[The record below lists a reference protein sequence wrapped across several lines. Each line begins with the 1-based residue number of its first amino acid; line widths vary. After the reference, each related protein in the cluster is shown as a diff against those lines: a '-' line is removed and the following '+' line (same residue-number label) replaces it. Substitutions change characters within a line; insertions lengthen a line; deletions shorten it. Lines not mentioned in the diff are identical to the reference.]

1 MAKKA
6 LHISKGVKEAPSVNP
21 SLQTGKRTS
30 RTLTELVKEIIKGNR
45 TALAQGITMIESNTA
60 ADQNHAR
67 ALLNEL
73 MPYTGNSFRI
83 GVTGVPGEGKSTF
96 LESYGNTLLKT
107 DEDAKVAVL
116 AVDPSSE
123 ISKGSILGDKTRM
136 MELGKHDRAFIR
148 PSASGGNLG
157 GIAKKTREV
166 MLLCEAAGFNY
177 IFIETVGVGQSE
189 TLVSKLVDC
198 FLFLAMP
205 GTGDELQGLKKGIME
220 MADIITV
227 NKSEPPN
234 TASGERSA
242 LSIRSAL
249 QLFSNKDFDWH
260 PPVLLTSG
268 LTEFGF
274 DELQA
279 ALDRYQRHSR
289 VKGRFE
295 KKRKDQQAYWFENS
309 VREGVLELLQ
319 KDMDWQ
325 QLYKKLSKAVAQGEL
340 NPFEASAELIKSLK
354 GRV

>member
-1 MAKKA
+1 VAKKA
-6 LHISKGVKEAPSVNP
+6 LHISKGVKDAPSVNP

-30 RTLTELVKEIIKGNR
+30 RTSTELVKEIIKGNR

-83 GVTGVPGEGKSTF
+83 GVTGVPGVGKSTF
-96 LESYGNTLLKT
+96 LEAYGNTLLKS

-157 GIAKKTREV
+157 GVAKKTREV

-249 QLFSNKDFDWH
+249 QLFSNKEFDWH
-260 PPVLLTSG
+260 PPVLLSSG
-268 LTEFGF
+268 LTGFGF
-274 DELQA
+274 DELEA
-279 ALDRYQRHSR
+279 ALDRYQRHSQ
-289 VKGRFE
+289 VKGWFE

-325 QLYKKLSKAVAQGEL
+325 KLYVKLSKAVAQGKL
-340 NPFEASAELIKSLK
+340 NPFEASAELIQTLK
-354 GRV
+354 GKV

>member
-30 RTLTELVKEIIKGNR
+30 RNSTELVQEIIKGNR

-67 ALLNEL
+67 ALLSEL

-83 GVTGVPGEGKSTF
+83 GVTGVPGVGKSTF
-96 LESYGNTLLKT
+96 LEAYGNELLKS

-136 MELGKHDRAFIR
+136 MELGRHDRAFIR

-166 MLLCEAAGFNY
+166 VLLCEAAGYNY

-220 MADIITV
+220 MADIIAV

-234 TASGERSA
+234 NTSGERSA

-249 QLFSNKDFDWH
+249 QLFSSKEFDWH

-268 LTEFGF
+268 LTGFGF
-274 DELQA
+274 NELDA
-279 ALDRYQRHSR
+279 ALDRYQRHSNA
-289 VKGRFE
+289 KGWFK

-309 VREGVLELLQ
+309 IREGVFELLQ
-319 KDMDWQ
+319 EDTDWQ
-325 QLYKKLSKAVAQGEL
+325 ERYEKLNKAVAEGKL
-340 NPFEASAELIKSLK
+340 NPFEASAEMIKSLK
-354 GRV
+354 GKV

>member
-1 MAKKA
+1 VAKKA
-6 LHISKGVKEAPSVNP
+6 LHISKGVKDAPSVNP

-30 RTLTELVKEIIKGNR
+30 RTSTELVKEIIKGNR

-83 GVTGVPGEGKSTF
+83 GVTGVPGVGKSTF
-96 LESYGNTLLKT
+96 LEAYGNTLLKS

-157 GIAKKTREV
+157 GVAKKTREV

-249 QLFSNKDFDWH
+249 QLFSNKEFDWH
-260 PPVLLTSG
+260 PPVLLSSG
-268 LTEFGF
+268 LTGFGF
-274 DELQA
+274 DELEA
-279 ALDRYQRHSR
+279 ALDRYQRHSQ
-289 VKGRFE
+289 VKGWFE

-325 QLYKKLSKAVAQGEL
+325 KLYVKLSKAVAQGKL
-340 NPFEASAELIKSLK
+340 NPFEASAELIQTLK
-354 GRV
+354 GKI

>member
-1 MAKKA
+1 VAKKA

-60 ADQNHAR
+60 VDQNQ
-67 ALLNEL
+67 ALTLLSEL

-83 GVTGVPGEGKSTF
+83 GVTGVPGVGKSTF
-96 LESYGNTLLKT
+96 LESYGNTLLKS

-274 DELQA
+274 DELEA

-289 VKGRFE
+289 VKGWFE

>member
-6 LHISKGVKEAPSVNP
+6 LHISKGVKDAPSVNP

-30 RTLTELVKEIIKGNR
+30 RTSTELVKEIIKGNR

-83 GVTGVPGEGKSTF
+83 GVTGVPGVGKSTF
-96 LESYGNTLLKT
+96 LEAYGNTLLKS

-157 GIAKKTREV
+157 GVAKKTREV

-249 QLFSNKDFDWH
+249 QLFSNKEFDWH

-268 LTEFGF
+268 LTGFGF
-274 DELQA
+274 DELEA
-279 ALDRYQRHSR
+279 ALDRYQRHSQ
-289 VKGRFE
+289 VKGWFE

-325 QLYKKLSKAVAQGEL
+325 KLYVKLSKAVAQGKL
-340 NPFEASAELIKSLK
+340 NPFEASAELIQTLK
-354 GRV
+354 GKV

>member
-1 MAKKA
+1 VAKKA
-6 LHISKGVKEAPSVNP
+6 LHISKGVKDAPSVNP

-30 RTLTELVKEIIKGNR
+30 RTSTELVKEIIKGNR
-45 TALAQGITMIESNTA
+45 TALAQGITIIESNTA

-83 GVTGVPGEGKSTF
+83 GVTGVPGVGKSTF
-96 LESYGNTLLKT
+96 LEAYGNTLLKS

-157 GIAKKTREV
+157 GVAKKTREV

-249 QLFSNKDFDWH
+249 QLFSNKEFDWH
-260 PPVLLTSG
+260 PPVLLSSG
-268 LTEFGF
+268 LTGFGF
-274 DELQA
+274 DELEA
-279 ALDRYQRHSR
+279 ALDRYQRHSQ
-289 VKGRFE
+289 VKGWFE

-325 QLYKKLSKAVAQGEL
+325 KLYVKLSKAVAQGKL
-340 NPFEASAELIKSLK
+340 NPFEASAELIQTLK
-354 GRV
+354 GKV

>member
-1 MAKKA
+1 MAKKG

-21 SLQTGKRTS
+21 SLHTGKRTS
-30 RTLTELVKEIIKGNR
+30 RTSTELVQEIIKGNR

-67 ALLNEL
+67 ALLSEL

-83 GVTGVPGEGKSTF
+83 GVTGVPGVGKSTF
-96 LESYGNTLLKT
+96 LEAYGNELLKS

-136 MELGKHDRAFIR
+136 MELGRHDRAFIR

-166 MLLCEAAGFNY
+166 VLLCEAAGYNY

-220 MADIITV
+220 MADIIAV

-234 TASGERSA
+234 TTSGERSA

-249 QLFSNKDFDWH
+249 QLFSSKEFDWH

-268 LTEFGF
+268 LTGFGF
-274 DELQA
+274 NELDA
-279 ALDRYQRHSR
+279 ALDRYQRHSNA
-289 VKGRFE
+289 KGWFK

-309 VREGVLELLQ
+309 IREGVFELLQ
-319 KDMDWQ
+319 EDTDWQ
-325 QLYKKLSKAVAQGEL
+325 ERYEKLNKAVAEGKL
-340 NPFEASAELIKSLK
+340 NPFEASAEMIKSLK
-354 GRV
+354 GKV

>member
-1 MAKKA
+1 VAKKA
-6 LHISKGVKEAPSVNP
+6 LHISKGVKDAPSVNP

-30 RTLTELVKEIIKGNR
+30 RTSTELVKEIIKGNR

-83 GVTGVPGEGKSTF
+83 GVTGVPGVGKSTF
-96 LESYGNTLLKT
+96 LEAYGNTLLKS

-157 GIAKKTREV
+157 GVAKKTREV

-249 QLFSNKDFDWH
+249 QLFSNKEFDWH
-260 PPVLLTSG
+260 PPVLLSSG
-268 LTEFGF
+268 LTGFGF
-274 DELQA
+274 DELEA
-279 ALDRYQRHSR
+279 ALDRYQRHSQ
-289 VKGRFE
+289 VKGWFE

-325 QLYKKLSKAVAQGEL
+325 KLYVNLSKAVAQGKL
-340 NPFEASAELIKSLK
+340 NPFEASAELIQTLK
-354 GRV
+354 GKV

>member
-1 MAKKA
+1 VAKKA

-21 SLQTGKRTS
+21 GLQTGKRTS
-30 RTLTELVKEIIKGNR
+30 RTSRELVKEIIKGNR

-60 ADQNHAR
+60 ADQKHAQ

-83 GVTGVPGEGKSTF
+83 GVTGVPGVGKSTF
-96 LESYGNTLLKT
+96 LEAYGNTLLKS

-274 DELQA
+274 DELEA

-289 VKGRFE
+289 VKGWFE

>member
-6 LHISKGVKEAPSVNP
+6 LHISKGVKDAPSVNP

-30 RTLTELVKEIIKGNR
+30 RTSTELVKEIIKGNR

-83 GVTGVPGEGKSTF
+83 GVTGVPGVGKSTF
-96 LESYGNTLLKT
+96 LEAYGNTLLKS

-157 GIAKKTREV
+157 GVAKKTREV

-249 QLFSNKDFDWH
+249 QLFSNKEFDWH
-260 PPVLLTSG
+260 PPVLLSSG
-268 LTEFGF
+268 LTGFGF
-274 DELQA
+274 DELEA
-279 ALDRYQRHSR
+279 ALDRYQRHSQ
-289 VKGRFE
+289 VKGWFE

-325 QLYKKLSKAVAQGEL
+325 KLYVKLSKAVAQGKL
-340 NPFEASAELIKSLK
+340 NPFEASAELIQTLK
-354 GRV
+354 GKI

>member
-1 MAKKA
+1 
-6 LHISKGVKEAPSVNP
+6 
-21 SLQTGKRTS
+21 
-30 RTLTELVKEIIKGNR
+30 
-45 TALAQGITMIESNTA
+45 
-60 ADQNHAR
+60 
-67 ALLNEL
+67 

-83 GVTGVPGEGKSTF
+83 GVTGVPGVGKSTF
-96 LESYGNTLLKT
+96 LEAYGNELLKS

-136 MELGKHDRAFIR
+136 MELGRHDRAFIR

-166 MLLCEAAGFNY
+166 VLLCEAAGYNY

-220 MADIITV
+220 MADIIAV

-234 TASGERSA
+234 TTSGERSA

-249 QLFSNKDFDWH
+249 QLFSSKEFDWH

-268 LTEFGF
+268 LTGFGF
-274 DELQA
+274 NELDA
-279 ALDRYQRHSR
+279 ALDRYQRHSNA
-289 VKGRFE
+289 KGWFK

-309 VREGVLELLQ
+309 IREGVFELLQ
-319 KDMDWQ
+319 EDTDWQ
-325 QLYKKLSKAVAQGEL
+325 ERYEKLNKAVAEGKL
-340 NPFEASAELIKSLK
+340 NPFEASAEMIKSLK
-354 GRV
+354 GKV

>member
-6 LHISKGVKEAPSVNP
+6 LHISKGVKDAPSVNP

-30 RTLTELVKEIIKGNR
+30 RTSTELVKEIIKGNR
-45 TALAQGITMIESNTA
+45 TALAQGITIIESNTA

-83 GVTGVPGEGKSTF
+83 GVTGVPGVGKSTF
-96 LESYGNTLLKT
+96 LEAYGNTLLKS

-157 GIAKKTREV
+157 GVAKKTREV

-249 QLFSNKDFDWH
+249 QLFSNKEFDWH
-260 PPVLLTSG
+260 PPVLLSSG
-268 LTEFGF
+268 LTGFGF
-274 DELQA
+274 DELEA
-279 ALDRYQRHSR
+279 ALDRYQRHSQ
-289 VKGRFE
+289 VKGWFE

-325 QLYKKLSKAVAQGEL
+325 KLYVKLSKAVAQGKL
-340 NPFEASAELIKSLK
+340 NPFEASAELIQTLK
-354 GRV
+354 GKV

>member
-1 MAKKA
+1 VAKKA

-73 MPYTGNSFRI
+73 MPHTGNSFRI
-83 GVTGVPGEGKSTF
+83 GVTGVPGVGKSTF
-96 LESYGNTLLKT
+96 LESYGNTLLKS

-274 DELQA
+274 DELEA

-289 VKGRFE
+289 VKGWFE

>member
-30 RTLTELVKEIIKGNR
+30 RTSTELVKEIIQGNR
-45 TALAQGITMIESNTA
+45 TALAQGITIIESNNA

-83 GVTGVPGEGKSTF
+83 GVTGVPGVGKSTF
-96 LESYGNTLLKT
+96 LEAYGNELLKS
-107 DEDAKVAVL
+107 DEYAKVAVL

-166 MLLCEAAGFNY
+166 MLLCEAAGYNY

-220 MADIITV
+220 MADVIAV

-234 TASGERSA
+234 TTSGERSA

-249 QLFSNKDFDWH
+249 QLFSSKEFDWY

-268 LTEFGF
+268 FTGLGF
-274 DELQA
+274 NELDA
-279 ALDRYQRHSR
+279 ALDRYQRHSQA
-289 VKGRFE
+289 KGWFD

-319 KDMDWQ
+319 EDIDWQ
-325 QLYKKLSKAVAQGEL
+325 KRYEKLSKAVAKGKL
-340 NPFEASAELIKSLK
+340 NPFQASAEMIKSLK
-354 GRV
+354 GKV

>member
-1 MAKKA
+1 
-6 LHISKGVKEAPSVNP
+6 
-21 SLQTGKRTS
+21 
-30 RTLTELVKEIIKGNR
+30 
-45 TALAQGITMIESNTA
+45 
-60 ADQNHAR
+60 
-67 ALLNEL
+67 
-73 MPYTGNSFRI
+73 
-83 GVTGVPGEGKSTF
+83 
-96 LESYGNTLLKT
+96 
-107 DEDAKVAVL
+107 
-116 AVDPSSE
+116 
-123 ISKGSILGDKTRM
+123 M

-157 GIAKKTREV
+157 GVAKKTREV

-249 QLFSNKDFDWH
+249 QLFSNKEFDWH
-260 PPVLLTSG
+260 PPVLLSSG
-268 LTEFGF
+268 LTGFGF
-274 DELQA
+274 DELEA
-279 ALDRYQRHSR
+279 ALDRYQRHSQ
-289 VKGRFE
+289 VKGWFE

-325 QLYKKLSKAVAQGEL
+325 KLYVKLSKAVAQGKL
-340 NPFEASAELIKSLK
+340 NPFEASAELIQTLK
-354 GRV
+354 GKV

>member
-1 MAKKA
+1 VAKKA

-83 GVTGVPGEGKSTF
+83 GVTGVPGVGKSTF
-96 LESYGNTLLKT
+96 LESYGNTLLKS

-220 MADIITV
+220 MADIIAV

-234 TASGERSA
+234 TTSGERSA

-249 QLFSNKDFDWH
+249 QLFSNKEFDWH
-260 PPVLLTSG
+260 PPVLLASG
-268 LTEFGF
+268 LTGFGF
-274 DELQA
+274 DELEA
-279 ALDRYQRHSR
+279 ALERYQRHSQG
-289 VKGRFE
+289 KGWFE

-309 VREGVLELLQ
+309 VREGVFEQLQ
-319 KDMDWQ
+319 KDKNWQ
-325 QLYKKLSKAVAQGEL
+325 KQYEKLSIEVADGSL
-340 NPFEASAELIKSLK
+340 NPFEASEKLVKALK
-354 GRV
+354 GKV

>member
-6 LHISKGVKEAPSVNP
+6 LHISKGVKDAPSVNP

-30 RTLTELVKEIIKGNR
+30 RTSTELVKEIIKGNR

-83 GVTGVPGEGKSTF
+83 GVTGVPGVGKSTF
-96 LESYGNTLLKT
+96 LEAYGNTLLKS

-157 GIAKKTREV
+157 GVAKKTREV

-249 QLFSNKDFDWH
+249 QLFSNKEFDWH
-260 PPVLLTSG
+260 PPVLLSSG
-268 LTEFGF
+268 LTGFGF
-274 DELQA
+274 DELEA
-279 ALDRYQRHSR
+279 ALDRYQRHSQ
-289 VKGRFE
+289 VKGWFE

>member
-6 LHISKGVKEAPSVNP
+6 LHISKGVKDAPSVNP

-30 RTLTELVKEIIKGNR
+30 RTSTELVKEIIKGNR
-45 TALAQGITMIESNTA
+45 TALAQGITIIESNTA

-83 GVTGVPGEGKSTF
+83 GVTGVPGVGKSTF
-96 LESYGNTLLKT
+96 LEAYGNTLLKS

-157 GIAKKTREV
+157 GVAKKTREV

-249 QLFSNKDFDWH
+249 QLFSNKEFDWH
-260 PPVLLTSG
+260 PPVLLSSG
-268 LTEFGF
+268 LTGFGF
-274 DELQA
+274 DELEA
-279 ALDRYQRHSR
+279 ALDRYQRHSQ
-289 VKGRFE
+289 VKGWFE

-325 QLYKKLSKAVAQGEL
+325 KLYVKLSKAVAQGKL
-340 NPFEASAELIKSLK
+340 NPFEASAELIQTLK
-354 GRV
+354 GKI

>member
-1 MAKKA
+1 
-6 LHISKGVKEAPSVNP
+6 
-21 SLQTGKRTS
+21 
-30 RTLTELVKEIIKGNR
+30 
-45 TALAQGITMIESNTA
+45 
-60 ADQNHAR
+60 
-67 ALLNEL
+67 
-73 MPYTGNSFRI
+73 
-83 GVTGVPGEGKSTF
+83 
-96 LESYGNTLLKT
+96 
-107 DEDAKVAVL
+107 
-116 AVDPSSE
+116 
-123 ISKGSILGDKTRM
+123 M

-274 DELQA
+274 DELEA

-289 VKGRFE
+289 VKGWFE

>member
-1 MAKKA
+1 MAKRA
-6 LHISKGVKEAPSVNP
+6 LHIKKGVKEAPSVNP

-30 RTLTELVKEIIKGNR
+30 RTSTELVKEIIKGNR
-45 TALAQGITMIESNTA
+45 TALAQGITVIESNTA
-60 ADQNHAR
+60 EDQNHAR

-83 GVTGVPGEGKSTF
+83 GVTGVPGVGKSTF
-96 LESYGNTLLKT
+96 LESYGNTLLKS
-107 DEDAKVAVL
+107 DQDAKVAVL

-220 MADIITV
+220 MADIIAV

-249 QLFSNKDFDWH
+249 QLFSNKEFDWH

-268 LTEFGF
+268 LTGFGF
-274 DELQA
+274 DELEA
-279 ALDRYQRHSR
+279 ALDRYQRHSQG
-289 VKGRFE
+289 KGWYE

-319 KDMDWQ
+319 KDVDWQ
-325 QLYKKLSKAVAQGEL
+325 KRYDKLSKAVAQGEL
-340 NPFEASAELIKSLK
+340 NPFEASAELIKFLK
-354 GRV
+354 GKV

>member
-6 LHISKGVKEAPSVNP
+6 LHISKGVKDAPSVNP

-30 RTLTELVKEIIKGNR
+30 RTSTELVKEIIKGNR

-83 GVTGVPGEGKSTF
+83 GVTGVPGVGKSTF
-96 LESYGNTLLKT
+96 LEAYGNTLLKS

-157 GIAKKTREV
+157 GVAKKTREV

-249 QLFSNKDFDWH
+249 QLFSNKEFDWH
-260 PPVLLTSG
+260 PPVLLSSG
-268 LTEFGF
+268 LTGFGF
-274 DELQA
+274 DELEA
-279 ALDRYQRHSR
+279 ALDRYQRHSQ
-289 VKGRFE
+289 VKGWFE

-325 QLYKKLSKAVAQGEL
+325 KLYVKLSKAVAQGKL
-340 NPFEASAELIKSLK
+340 NPFEASAELIQTLK
-354 GRV
+354 GKV

>member
-6 LHISKGVKEAPSVNP
+6 LHISKGVKDAPSVNP

-30 RTLTELVKEIIKGNR
+30 RTSTELVKEIIKGNR

-83 GVTGVPGEGKSTF
+83 GVTGVPGVGKSTF
-96 LESYGNTLLKT
+96 LEAYGNTLLKS

-157 GIAKKTREV
+157 GVAKKTREV

-189 TLVSKLVDC
+189 TLVSKLDDC

-249 QLFSNKDFDWH
+249 QLFSNKEFDWH
-260 PPVLLTSG
+260 PPVLLSSG
-268 LTEFGF
+268 LTGFGF
-274 DELQA
+274 DELEA
-279 ALDRYQRHSR
+279 ALDRYQRHSQ
-289 VKGRFE
+289 VKGWFE

-325 QLYKKLSKAVAQGEL
+325 KLYVKLSKAVAQGKL
-340 NPFEASAELIKSLK
+340 NPFEASAELIQTLK
-354 GRV
+354 GKV

>member
-1 MAKKA
+1 VAKKA
-6 LHISKGVKEAPSVNP
+6 LHISKGVKDAPSVNP

-30 RTLTELVKEIIKGNR
+30 RTSTELVKEIIKGNR
-45 TALAQGITMIESNTA
+45 TALAQGITIIESNTA

-83 GVTGVPGEGKSTF
+83 GVTGVPGVGKSTF
-96 LESYGNTLLKT
+96 LEAYGNTLLKS

-157 GIAKKTREV
+157 GVAKKTREV

-249 QLFSNKDFDWH
+249 QLFSNKEFDWH
-260 PPVLLTSG
+260 PPVLLSSG
-268 LTEFGF
+268 LTGFGF
-274 DELQA
+274 DELEA
-279 ALDRYQRHSR
+279 ALDRYQRHSQ
-289 VKGRFE
+289 VKGWFE

-325 QLYKKLSKAVAQGEL
+325 KLYVKLSKAVAQGKL
-340 NPFEASAELIKSLK
+340 NPFEASAELIQTLK
-354 GRV
+354 GKI

>member
-6 LHISKGVKEAPSVNP
+6 LHISKGVKDAPSVNP

-30 RTLTELVKEIIKGNR
+30 RTSTELVKETIKGNR
-45 TALAQGITMIESNTA
+45 TALAQGITIIESNTA

-83 GVTGVPGEGKSTF
+83 GVTGVPGVGKSTF
-96 LESYGNTLLKT
+96 LEAYGNTLLKS

-157 GIAKKTREV
+157 GVAKKTREV

-198 FLFLAMP
+198 SLFLAMP

-249 QLFSNKDFDWH
+249 QLFSNKEFDWH
-260 PPVLLTSG
+260 PPVLLSSG
-268 LTEFGF
+268 LTGFGF
-274 DELQA
+274 DELEA
-279 ALDRYQRHSR
+279 ALDRYQRHSQ
-289 VKGRFE
+289 VKGWFE

-325 QLYKKLSKAVAQGEL
+325 KLYVKLSKAVAQGKL
-340 NPFEASAELIKSLK
+340 NPFEASAELIQTLK
-354 GRV
+354 GKV

>member
-30 RTLTELVKEIIKGNR
+30 RNSTELVQGIIKGNR

-67 ALLNEL
+67 ALLSEL

-83 GVTGVPGEGKSTF
+83 GVTGVPGVGKSTF
-96 LESYGNTLLKT
+96 LEAYGNELLKS

-136 MELGKHDRAFIR
+136 MELGRHDRAFIR

-166 MLLCEAAGFNY
+166 VLLCEAAGYNY

-220 MADIITV
+220 MADIIAV

-234 TASGERSA
+234 TTSGERSA

-249 QLFSNKDFDWH
+249 QLFSSKEFDWH

-268 LTEFGF
+268 LTGFGF
-274 DELQA
+274 NELDA
-279 ALDRYQRHSR
+279 ALDRYQRHSNA
-289 VKGRFE
+289 KGWFK

-309 VREGVLELLQ
+309 IREGVFELLQ
-319 KDMDWQ
+319 EDTDWQ
-325 QLYKKLSKAVAQGEL
+325 ERYEKLNKAVAEGKL
-340 NPFEASAELIKSLK
+340 NPFEASAEMIKSLK
-354 GRV
+354 GKV

>member
-6 LHISKGVKEAPSVNP
+6 LHINKGVKEAPSVNP

-30 RTLTELVKEIIKGNR
+30 RTSKELVKEIIKGNR

-60 ADQNHAR
+60 VDQNQAR
-67 ALLNEL
+67 ALLSEL

-83 GVTGVPGEGKSTF
+83 GVTGVPGVGKSTF
-96 LESYGNTLLKT
+96 LESYGNTLLKS

-189 TLVSKLVDC
+189 TFVSKLVDC

-220 MADIITV
+220 MADIIAV

-234 TASGERSA
+234 TPSGERSA

-249 QLFSNKDFDWH
+249 QLFSNKEFDWH

-268 LTEFGF
+268 LTGFGF
-274 DELQA
+274 DELEV
-279 ALDRYQRHSR
+279 ALDRYQRHSQG
-289 VKGRFE
+289 KGWYE

-319 KDMDWQ
+319 KDADWQ
-325 QLYKKLSKAVAQGEL
+325 KRYDKLSKAVAQGEL
-340 NPFEASAELIKSLK
+340 NPFQASAELIKLLK
-354 GRV
+354 GKV

>member
-6 LHISKGVKEAPSVNP
+6 LHINKGVKEAPSVNP

-30 RTLTELVKEIIKGNR
+30 RTSTELVKEIIKGNR

-60 ADQNHAR
+60 VDQNQAR
-67 ALLNEL
+67 TLLSEL

-83 GVTGVPGEGKSTF
+83 GVTGVPGVGKSTF
-96 LESYGNTLLKT
+96 LESYGNTLLKS

-220 MADIITV
+220 MADIIAV

-249 QLFSNKDFDWH
+249 QLFSNKEFDWH

-268 LTEFGF
+268 LTGFGF
-274 DELQA
+274 DKLEA
-279 ALDRYQRHSR
+279 ALDRYQRHSQG
-289 VKGRFE
+289 KGWYE

-319 KDMDWQ
+319 KDADWQ
-325 QLYKKLSKAVAQGEL
+325 KRYDKLSTAVAQGEL
-340 NPFEASAELIKSLK
+340 NPFQASAELIKFLK
-354 GRV
+354 GKV